1 MDRKDDSKLNTG
13 SKRRANFELLR
24 LYAILTIMVLHYQS
38 SSGAL
43 IRAGEPA
50 GALQYAGQL
59 FESFCIPTLATF
71 VLITGYFNKD
81 RKLEAGKLFGVL
93 AQVWFYSVGVHLVL
107 RLTGAAAPVSS
118 VWDLAMYFLPVMSV
132 HYWYVTAFVVME
144 ILAPVINTA
153 AAHMKKEELRT
164 VLIGLFIYVSL
175 IKSIVPIRLTADG
188 EGYEFGFFILVY
200 LIAVYM
206 RQYGEDFRID
216 SAKKGFAVYA
226 VCCAVIYA
234 VTLIAHA
241 VNLRTGSFSYF
252 VSVPIHLNYIF
263 TLAASVALFRAFS
276 YIDIKEGRAAD
287 LIRLLGPLTFG
298 VYLIHCHVDVMPE
311 WVSWFARLIG
321 GLPENPVLFFL
332 WMAVVIAVMF
342 IIGAAVD
349 LLRKR
354 LFAVADK
361 AFGRK

>member
-1 MDRKDDSKLNTG
+1 MSTG
-13 SKRRANFELLR
+13 HKRRANFEFLR

-38 SSGAL
+38 S
-43 IRAGEPA
+43 A
-50 GALQYAGQL
+50 GALVQAGEKAGAIQYIGQL
-59 FESFCIPTLATF
+59 LESFCIPTLATF

-81 RKLEAGKLFGVL
+81 KKLEAKKLLGVL

-107 RLTGAAAPVSS
+107 RLTGAAGPVSS

-153 AAHMKKEELRT
+153 AAHMKKEEMRT
-164 VLIGLFIYVSL
+164 VLIGLFVYISL
-175 IKSIVPIRLTADG
+175 IKSVVPIHLTADG

-206 RQYGEDFRID
+206 RQYGEDFYIG

-226 VCCAVIYA
+226 LCCAVIYA
-234 VTLIAHA
+234 VTLAAHA
-241 VNLRTGSFSYF
+241 VNLKTGSFSYF
-252 VSVPIHLNYIF
+252 ISVPIHLNFVF

-276 YIDIKEGRAAD
+276 YINIKEGRAAD
-287 LIRLLGPLTFG
+287 MARLLGPLTFG
-298 VYLIHCHVDVMPE
+298 VYLIHCHVDVMPK
-311 WVSWFARLIG
+311 WVSWFASLIG
-321 GLPENPVLFFL
+321 GLPENPILFFL
-332 WMAVVIAVMF
+332 WMAVVILIVFAV
-342 IIGAAVD
+342 GACVD

-354 LFAVADK
+354 LFNLAATVVDGNK
-361 AFGRK
+361 K